1 MSARDIRTR
10 LKRFPFKPDVRGRK
24 NFRSW
29 IGPWK
34 PNESVQSGFRGDSM
48 SVGPPSRTFSRQNMT
63 TDKTKNSAYKLKRRE
78 FNANLSKAH
87 EKDENVKIFMKML
100 EKRLTE
106 KYYQDRV

>member
-1 MSARDIRTR
+1 
-10 LKRFPFKPDVRGRK
+10 
-24 NFRSW
+24 
-29 IGPWK
+29 
-34 PNESVQSGFRGDSM
+34 
-48 SVGPPSRTFSRQNMT
+48 MT

-106 KYYQDRV
+106 KYYQDWV